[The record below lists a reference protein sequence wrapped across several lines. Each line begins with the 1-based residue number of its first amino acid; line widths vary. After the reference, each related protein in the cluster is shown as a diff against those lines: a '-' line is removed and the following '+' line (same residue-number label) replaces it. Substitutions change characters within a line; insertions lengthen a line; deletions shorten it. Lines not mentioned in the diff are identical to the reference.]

1 MNVKFLI
8 IRFSSIGDIV
18 LTTPVIRCL
27 KKQLEGSIVHY
38 ATKQQYLP
46 VIKANPYIDKI
57 HCLNNKLSDLI
68 NELKAEKFDYIID
81 LHHNLRTF
89 CIKSRL
95 RVFDFSFNKLNIE
108 KWLLVNFKIN
118 RLPDIHIVDRYLQ
131 TLSLFDIT
139 NDNQGL
145 DYFIPESEKTDLSM
159 LPDDFRNGYI
169 ALVIGAK
176 HYTKKMPLKK
186 LINLCNLLTHPVVLL
201 GGNDEMPAG
210 ETIKN
215 NTKIPVFNA
224 CGKMSINQSAYL
236 IQQARV
242 VITPDT
248 GLMHIAAA
256 FRKKIISIWGNTIPE
271 FGMYPY
277 MPDSASQIIEVK
289 GLRCRPCSKIGYQA
303 CPKKHFRCM
312 NDISENEIVV
322 LAEKMYQLKNSD

>member
-27 KKQLEGSIVHY
+27 KQQVKGSIIHF
-38 ATKQQYLP
+38 ATKQQFMP
-46 VIKANPYIDKI
+46 VIKANPYIDRI
-57 HCLNNKLSDLI
+57 LCLNNSLSNLI
-68 NELKAEKFDYIID
+68 KELKAEKYDYIID
-81 LHHNLRTF
+81 LHHNLRSF
-89 CIKSRL
+89 IIKSRL
-95 RVFDFSFNKLNIE
+95 RVLDFSYNKLNFK

-118 RLPDIHIVDRYLQ
+118 RLPAIHIVDRYLN
-131 TLSLFDIT
+131 TLSLFDVV
-139 NDNQGL
+139 NDNKGL
-145 DYFIPESEKTDLSM
+145 DYFIPDDEKADLNL
-159 LPDDFRNGYI
+159 LPDDFRDGYI

-176 HYTKKMPLKK
+176 HFTKQLPLNK
-186 LINLCNLLTHPVVLL
+186 LINLCNLLTHPIVLL
-201 GGNDEMPAG
+201 GGDDEKVTG

-215 NTKIPVFNA
+215 NTRIPVFNA

-236 IQQARV
+236 VQQARV
-242 VITPDT
+242 VITHDT

-277 MPDSASQIIEVK
+277 MPHPASEIIQVK
-289 GLRCRPCSKIGYQA
+289 GLNCRPCSKIGHKS

-312 NDISENEIVV
+312 NDLNEIEIAA
-322 LAEKMYQLKNSD
+322 LAEKMYLT